1 MKSLLFILGQV
12 NLLIMRISVL
22 ISFVLL
28 FSINI
33 QLSAQSK
40 IEINTSNAIMNA
52 NGSTDGGHSLGVDLQ
67 YSRSIFKNIEIY
79 GGFQYAHIVELNDFR
94 ANSGNSIFKYDGQTY
109 TDIIVGRTFDSY
121 WDGLFANMGLTYN
134 IGSFYIQSGVGYG
147 ISRLDMEYVVYAR
160 PEVEETFRLGEFG
173 FRDEFKDTRSF
184 MYTSRVGYNYNIT
197 DNWILGAS
205 ASFRLIDGADT
216 EVIHRTDEENLDWR
230 SLQASPPGKN
240 IQFDVMY
247 IHCGIT
253 LGYILN

>member
-1 MKSLLFILGQV
+1 MKNSIILKSLLFILGQV

-67 YSRSIFKNIEIY
+67 YSR
-79 GGFQYAHIVELNDFR
+79 
-94 ANSGNSIFKYDGQTY
+94 NSIFKYDGQTY